1 MQEFR
6 VNTFAKKEVLKV
18 PIFQYSAVNNKG
30 QTVKDKI
37 EASTSDEAV
46 VKIRGLGFFPSS
58 VKEVKAQQKGDKTSF
73 DATSA
78 KKKSKGM
85 SISIGGVKSKDI
97 TSFTRQLSTLVDAG
111 LPIIRGLKILAT
123 QARGLLKK
131 TLLRSIEDIEGGSTL
146 SEAFARHP
154 RVFDKLY
161 VNMVKAGEA
170 GGALDIILQ
179 RLADFREK
187 IERLIRKIVSAMV
200 YPSVVMVA
208 ASGIL
213 LGLMIFIIP
222 NFAKIFQELDLEL
235 PLPTKM
241 LIAFSTLL
249 KNNWV
254 FIPTIPIGTIVLYKL
269 LGKIK
274 RIRLI
279 IDRLKF
285 KIPVIGPIINKSTIS
300 KFARTL
306 ATLSS
311 SGVPILEALNNVKDA
326 TGNTAMSKA
335 IQNIHDSIRGGETI
349 AKPLRAAKV
358 CDEIVINMIEVG
370 EETGELDKMLSK
382 VADNYD
388 DQVDRAVEAMVSL
401 IEPMM
406 IVFLGGAVGF
416 IVIAMFVPL
425 IKLMEGLGAK

>member
-1 MQEFR
+1 M
-6 VNTFAKKEVLKV
+6 

-30 QTVKDKI
+30 QTVKDKV
-37 EASTSDEAV
+37 EASTPDEAV
-46 VKIRGLGFFPSS
+46 VKIRGMGYFPSS
-58 VKEVKAQQKGDKTSF
+58 VKEVKSHQKGDKASSGT
-73 DATSA
+73 APTR
-78 KKKSKGM
+78 KKSKGM
-85 SISIGGVKSKDI
+85 SITIGGVKSKVI
-97 TSFTRQLSTLVDAG
+97 TAFTRQLSTLQDAG
-111 LPIIRGLKILAT
+111 LPIIRGLKILAA
-123 QARGLLKK
+123 QARRGLLKK
-131 TLLRSIEDIEGGSTL
+131 TLLAVIEDVEGGSTF
-146 SEAFARHP
+146 SEALSKHP

-161 VNMVKAGEA
+161 VNMVKAGEV

-187 IERLIRKIVSAMV
+187 IERLIRKIVSAMI
-200 YPSVVMVA
+200 YPSVVMLA

-213 LGLMIFIIP
+213 MGLMIFIIP
-222 NFAKIFQELDLEL
+222 NFAKIFAELELEL
-235 PLPTKM
+235 PLPTKL
-241 LIAFSTLL
+241 LIAFSTIL

-254 FIPTIPIGTIVLYKL
+254 FIPTIPIGAFTLYKL

-274 RIRLI
+274 SIRLI
-279 IDRLKF
+279 IDRMKF
-285 KIPVIGPIINKSTIS
+285 KIPVLGAIINKSTIS

-326 TGNTAMSKA
+326 TGNAAMAKA

-349 AKPLRAAKV
+349 TKPLRAAKV
-358 CDEIVINMIEVG
+358 CDELVINMIEVG
-370 EETGELDKMLSK
+370 EETGELDKMLTK
-382 VADNYD
+382 VSDNYD
-388 DQVDRAVEAMVSL
+388 DEVDRAVEAMVSL